1 MGNSVRKAL
10 LVFVHSKRP
19 SPHLEFSLL
28 DFLELAK
35 ADGLEVADICQF
47 GIDRVTSATYLG
59 RGQAEWL
66 HEEVHSCDPAVVV
79 FNVPLSATH
88 QRNLEDALGVSVL
101 NRYDLI
107 FEIFERNA
115 HTAEG
120 KLQVEL
126 ARLRYELPRLPGL
139 GKELTNPG
147 YRGPGE
153 MKTRAQKSVLQRRI
167 FELERKVKSLR
178 TARAV
183 RRSRRVKSGIPIV
196 SIIGYTNAGKSA
208 LLNALTKSEVAVAD
222 RYFATLDP
230 TVRLLRLP
238 SGNRILVT
246 DTVGFLDDLP
256 SELIAAFKATLEEME
271 VASLLVHVVDT
282 AKENFRHQIDSVR
295 AILDQIGL
303 GRIPRVTLFNKID
316 LLDER
321 GSLAALEAEFAPA
334 VAASVLTGEN
344 LKALVATIDGLI

>member
-1 MGNSVRKAL
+1 MASSGRKAL
-10 LVFVHSKRP
+10 LVFVHTKRP

-35 ADGLEVADICQF
+35 ADGLKIADICQF
-47 GIDRVTSATYLG
+47 GIDRVAPATYLG
-59 RGQAEWL
+59 KGQVEWL
-66 HEEVHSCDPAVVV
+66 HEGVHNYDPEVVV
-79 FNVPLSATH
+79 FNVPLSASH
-88 QRNLEDALGVSVL
+88 QRNLEEALGATIL

-107 FEIFERNA
+107 FEIFEKNA

-139 GKELTNPG
+139 GKKLTNPG

-153 MKTRAQKSVLQRRI
+153 MKTRAQKSVLERRI
-167 FELERKVKSLR
+167 FEVDRRVKSLR
-178 TARAV
+178 RARAV

-208 LLNALTKSEVAVAD
+208 LLNALTKSTVAVAD

-271 VASLLVHVVDT
+271 VASLLIHVVDT

-344 LKALVATIDGLI
+344 LEAFVAAIDGLI